1 MRKSMPPSWLFSL
14 VVLLLGTSGLVLA
27 QQDATPT
34 QQPDDKSATAAPDNT
49 GKNQRDR
56 NASEPTA
63 DQQKENETDREL
75 ARQIR
80 RALVKDKSLSTYG
93 HNIKVISQNGV
104 VTLKGPVNSDEEKRA
119 IESKAAE
126 VAGSPDKIK
135 SEIEVSGT
143 DGKSSPNKNDYNK

>member
-1 MRKSMPPSWLFSL
+1 MRKSISVSRLLSL

-27 QQDATPT
+27 QQDAAPT
-34 QQPDDKSATAAPDNT
+34 QQPDDKSTTAAPDNT

-93 HNIKVISQNGV
+93 HNVKVISQNGM

-126 VAGSPDKIK
+126 VAGSPAKIK

-143 DGKSSPNKNDYNK
+143 DRKASPSKNDYNK

>member
-1 MRKSMPPSWLFSL
+1 MRKSMSLSWLFSL
-14 VVLLLGTSGLVLA
+14 VVLLLGTSGIVLA

-34 QQPDDKSATAAPDNT
+34 QQPDDKSTTAAPDNT

-56 NASEPTA
+56 NSSEPTA

-80 RALVKDKSLSTYG
+80 RALMKDKSLSTYG
-93 HNIKVISQNGV
+93 HNVKVIAQNGV

-126 VAGSPDKIK
+126 VAGGAEKVR
-135 SEIEVSGT
+135 SEIEVSGA
-143 DGKSSPNKNDYNK
+143 DKKASPSKNDYSQ

>member
-1 MRKSMPPSWLFSL
+1 MRKSICVFRLLSL

-34 QQPDDKSATAAPDNT
+34 QQPDDKSTTAAPDNT

-63 DQQKENETDREL
+63 DRQEENDTDRVR

-80 RALVKDKSLSTYG
+80 RAFVKDKSLSTYG
-93 HNIKVISQNGV
+93 HNIKIISQNGE
-104 VTLKGPVNSDEEKRA
+104 VTLKGPVSSDEEKRA

-126 VAGSPDKIK
+126 VAGTPGKK
-135 SEIEVSGT
+135 KKEIEVSGT
-143 DGKSSPNKNDYNK
+143 DKKASPSKNDYNK

>member
-1 MRKSMPPSWLFSL
+1 
-14 VVLLLGTSGLVLA
+14 VLA

>member
-1 MRKSMPPSWLFSL
+1 MRKSMPLFWLLRL

-34 QQPDDKSATAAPDNT
+34 QQPDDKSTTAAPDNT

-80 RALVKDKSLSTYG
+80 RALVRDKSLSTYG
-93 HNIKVISQNGV
+93 HKIKDIAQNRVG
-104 VTLKGPVNSDEEKRA
+104 TLKSPQNSYDEKSA
-119 IESKAAE
+119 IQ
-126 VAGSPDKIK
+126 
-135 SEIEVSGT
+135 
-143 DGKSSPNKNDYNK
+143 

>member
-80 RALVKDKSLSTYG
+80 RALVKDISLSTYG

>member
-1 MRKSMPPSWLFSL
+1 MRKSMPLSWLFSL
-14 VVLLLGTSGLVLA
+14 VVLLLGSSGLVLA

-34 QQPDDKSATAAPDNT
+34 QQPDDKGATAAPDNT

>member
-1 MRKSMPPSWLFSL
+1 MRKSMSLSWLFSL
-14 VVLLLGTSGLVLA
+14 VVLLLGTSGIVLA

-34 QQPDDKSATAAPDNT
+34 QQPDDKSTTAAPDNT

-63 DQQKENETDREL
+63 DRQKENETDRGL

-80 RALVKDKSLSTYG
+80 RALMKDKSLSTYG
-93 HNIKVISQNGV
+93 HNVKVIAQNGV

-126 VAGSPDKIK
+126 VAGGAEKVR
-135 SEIEVSGT
+135 SEIEVSGA
-143 DGKSSPNKNDYNK
+143 DKKASPSKNDYSQ

>member
-1 MRKSMPPSWLFSL
+1 MRKSICVFRLLSL

-27 QQDATPT
+27 QQDTPPT
-34 QQPDDKSATAAPDNT
+34 QQPDDKSTTAAPDNT

-80 RALVKDKSLSTYG
+80 RALVKDKFLSTARPK
-93 HNIKVISQNGV
+93 IKVISP
-104 VTLKGPVNSDEEKRA
+104 T
-119 IESKAAE
+119 
-126 VAGSPDKIK
+126 
-135 SEIEVSGT
+135 
-143 DGKSSPNKNDYNK
+143 

>member
-1 MRKSMPPSWLFSL
+1 MRKSMPFRLFGFL
-14 VVLLLGTSGLVLA
+14 VLLFGTSGLLLA
-27 QQDATPT
+27 QQDAAPS
-34 QQPDDKSATAAPDNT
+34 QQPDDKSATAPPDNT

-126 VAGSPDKIK
+126 VAGSPDKIR
-135 SEIEVSGT
+135 SEIEERRV
-143 DGKSSPNKNDYNK
+143 GKECRSRWSPYH

>member
-1 MRKSMPPSWLFSL
+1 MRKSMSLSWLVSL
-14 VVLLLGTSGLVLA
+14 VVLLFGTSGLLLA
-27 QQDATPT
+27 QDTVPT
-34 QQPDDKSATAAPDNT
+34 QQPDDKSATTAPDNT

-80 RALVKDKSLSTYG
+80 RALVKDKTLSTYG

-126 VAGSPDKIK
+126 VAGSPDKIR

-143 DGKSSPNKNDYNK
+143 DKKASPNKYENHQ

>member
-1 MRKSMPPSWLFSL
+1 MRKSISVSRLLSL

-27 QQDATPT
+27 QDATPT
-34 QQPDDKSATAAPDNT
+34 QQPDDKSTTAAPDNT

-93 HNIKVISQNGV
+93 HNIKIIAQNGM

-143 DGKSSPNKNDYNK
+143 DKKALPSKNDYNK

>member
-1 MRKSMPPSWLFSL
+1 MRKSMPLFWLLSL

-27 QQDATPT
+27 QQDATPP
-34 QQPDDKSATAAPDNT
+34 QQPDDKSTTAAPDNT

-63 DQQKENETDREL
+63 DQEKENETDREL

-80 RALVKDKSLSTYG
+80 RALVNDKSLSTYG
-93 HNIKVISQNGV
+93 HNIKVIAQNGV
-104 VTLKGPVNSDEEKRA
+104 VTLKGPVNSEEEKRA

-126 VAGSPDKIK
+126 VAGGSEKVR
-135 SEIEVSGT
+135 SEIEVSGA
-143 DGKSSPNKNDYNK
+143 DKKASPNKNDYNK

>member
-1 MRKSMPPSWLFSL
+1 MRKSMSLSWLFSL
-14 VVLLLGTSGLVLA
+14 VVLLLGTSGIVLA

-34 QQPDDKSATAAPDNT
+34 QQPDDKSTTPALDNT

-80 RALVKDKSLSTYG
+80 RALMKDKSLSTYG
-93 HNIKVISQNGV
+93 HNVKVIAQNGV

-126 VAGSPDKIK
+126 VAGGAEKVR
-135 SEIEVSGT
+135 SEIEVSGA
-143 DGKSSPNKNDYNK
+143 DKKASPSKNDYSQ

>member
-1 MRKSMPPSWLFSL
+1 MRKSMSLSWLFSL
-14 VVLLLGTSGLVLA
+14 VVLLFGTSGLLLA
-27 QQDATPT
+27 QDTAPT
-34 QQPDDKSATAAPDNT
+34 QSPDDKSATAAPDNT

-80 RALVKDKSLSTYG
+80 RALVKDKTLSTYG

-104 VTLKGPVNSDEEKRA
+104 VTLKGPVNSDEERRA

-143 DGKSSPNKNDYNK
+143 DKKASPNKYENHQ

>member
-1 MRKSMPPSWLFSL
+1 MRKSMPLFRLLSL
-14 VVLLLGTSGLVLA
+14 AVLLLGASGLVLA
-27 QQDATPT
+27 QQDTTPT
-34 QQPDDKSATAAPDNT
+34 QQPDDKSTTAAPDNT

-93 HNIKVISQNGV
+93 HNIKVISQNGM

-126 VAGSPDKIK
+126 VAGGSEKIK

-143 DGKSSPNKNDYNK
+143 DKKASPSKNDYNQ

>member
-1 MRKSMPPSWLFSL
+1 MRKSISVFRLLSL

-27 QQDATPT
+27 QDATPT
-34 QQPDDKSATAAPDNT
+34 QQPDDKSTTAAPDNT

-93 HNIKVISQNGV
+93 HNIKIIAQNGM

-143 DGKSSPNKNDYNK
+143 DKKASPSKNDYNK

>member
-1 MRKSMPPSWLFSL
+1 MRKSTSLSRLFSL
-14 VVLLLGTSGLVLA
+14 VVLLFGASGLLLA
-27 QQDATPT
+27 QQDTAPT
-34 QQPDDKSATAAPDNT
+34 QQPDDKSTTAAPDNT

-143 DGKSSPNKNDYNK
+143 DKKASPNKYENYQ

>member
-1 MRKSMPPSWLFSL
+1 MLPPPSSP
-14 VVLLLGTSGLVLA
+14 TTRA
-27 QQDATPT
+27 QL
-34 QQPDDKSATAAPDNT
+34 AAPDNT

-80 RALVKDKSLSTYG
+80 GALVKDESLSTYG
-93 HNIKVISQNGV
+93 HNIKVIAQNGV

-126 VAGSPDKIK
+126 VAGGSEKVR
-135 SEIEVSGT
+135 SEIEVSGADT
-143 DGKSSPNKNDYNK
+143 KPSPNKNDYNK

>member
-1 MRKSMPPSWLFSL
+1 MRKSISVSRLLSL

-27 QQDATPT
+27 QDATPT
-34 QQPDDKSATAAPDNT
+34 QQPDDKSTTAAPDNT

-93 HNIKVISQNGV
+93 HNIKIIAQNGM

-143 DGKSSPNKNDYNK
+143 DKKASPSKNDYNK